1 MFLLKYLALGVGY
14 LLAAYGCFM
23 LLGGIGNDHI
33 ALPLAG
39 LLLLYGWYA
48 LSRAERGRDV
58 RVHPLPAAI
67 LAHLPLIICMVADAA
82 CCHWIDPDG
91 FTWFSVFGMPLRL
104 PISMIIRPMEL
115 LAGGRI
121 LLEYGLTLLL
131 LVAFF
136 CMGQKQVPLKGY
148 TMVLP
153 ALAVVIRETG
163 ILPVYWSQLLLLM
176 WPLWHSWEYWKRRS
190 DR

>member
-1 MFLLKYLALGVGY
+1 MFLFKYLALGVGY
-14 LLAAYGCFM
+14 LLAAYGYFM

-33 ALPLAG
+33 ALPIVG

-48 LSRAERGRDV
+48 LARSERSRDV
-58 RVHPLPAAI
+58 RAHPLPAAI
-67 LAHLPLIICMVADAA
+67 LAHLPLVICMIVDVT
-82 CCHWIDPDG
+82 ISGQIGSDKV
-91 FTWFSVFGMPLRL
+91 TWFYAWGMPLRL

-136 CMGQKQVPLKGY
+136 CMGQKQVPLKGH
-148 TMVLP
+148 TLALP

-163 ILPVYWSQLLLLM
+163 ILPVRWSQLLLLL
-176 WPLWHSWEYWKRRS
+176 WPLWYSWEYWKRRS
-190 DR
+190 NR